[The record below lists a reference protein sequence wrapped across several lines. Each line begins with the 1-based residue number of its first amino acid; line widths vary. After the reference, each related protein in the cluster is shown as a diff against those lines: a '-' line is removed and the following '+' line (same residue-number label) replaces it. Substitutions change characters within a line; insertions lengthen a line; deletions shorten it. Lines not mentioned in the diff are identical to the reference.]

1 MYDKM
6 VKPNTKGF
14 TMSRSIAK
22 IFEISKIDFNREM
35 IYFEGENC
43 LSSLFIAKA
52 FDKRP
57 AHVIRDIEVAIKRRI
72 ELFEAKGEPKVG
84 FTSESKFV
92 RKYYKI
98 ATYKDKSNRE
108 TKKYYLTEKGFMNL
122 CVQYK
127 GLKAEEL
134 RELLIEEYI
143 AQRTIVE
150 RNKLRAE
157 VLAEIPEYVNIKKET
172 KKVRKT
178 LTDAINETVVLFRI
192 NQENKKGDGWYFK
205 SYTNLIYKK
214 LEITLPVKGVNPRDI
229 FTEKQ
234 LRDIADLEEKVTHL
248 IYENEK
254 KELSYKESYQKI
266 KEELV

>member
-1 MYDKM
+1 M
-6 VKPNTKGF
+6 VKPNIKGF
-14 TMSRSIAK
+14 TMSKSIAK
-22 IFEISKIDFNREM
+22 IFKISSVDFNREM

-57 AHVIRDIEVAIKRRI
+57 AHVIRDIEVAINRRI
-72 ELFEAKGEPKVG
+72 ELFEAKDESKLGLM
-84 FTSESKFV
+84 SESKFV

-98 ATYKDKSNRE
+98 ATYKDKYNRDQ
-108 TKKYYLTEKGFMNL
+108 KKYYLTEKGFMNL

-127 GLKAEEL
+127 GLRAEEL

-143 AQRTIVE
+143 AQRTIVD

-192 NQENKKGDGWYFK
+192 NQENKVGDGWYFK

-214 LEITLPVKGVNPRDI
+214 LGITIPVKGVNPRDV

-234 LRDIADLEEKVTHL
+234 LKDVAELEEKITHS
-248 IYENEK
+248 IYESEK
-254 KELSYKESYQKI
+254 KGTHYKETYKQI
-266 KEELV
+266 KEEIQ